1 MSEPH
6 SPRGLLGA
14 TGLWTIQLEGL
25 PSSALRETVQEIE
38 ALGWPALWI
47 PETFGREALSASALL
62 LSATER
68 LVVVTGIATIWGR
81 DPSTAAMGHRTLTEA
96 FPERFAFG
104 LGISHPN
111 LVGARGHTWAKPVTA
126 MREYLDTMD
135 MIQYRSVQPTTAMY
149 RLLAALQP
157 RMLALSAEKAAGVH
171 TYLVTPEHT
180 ATAREILGPNP
191 VLAPEQMVILQDDP
205 AEARRIARLYLA
217 PYLAQPNYQN
227 SLRRLGFTDD
237 DFEGGGT
244 DGLIDALVAWG
255 AEDAILKRIQAHHDA
270 GADHVCVQPVAD
282 PTQGFPIASIRRL
295 SEALLPT

>member
-1 MSEPH
+1 
-6 SPRGLLGA
+6 
-14 TGLWTIQLEGL
+14 
-25 PSSALRETVQEIE
+25 
-38 ALGWPALWI
+38 
-47 PETFGREALSASALL
+47 
-62 LSATER
+62 
-68 LVVVTGIATIWGR
+68 
-81 DPSTAAMGHRTLTEA
+81 MGHRTLTEA
-96 FPERFAFG
+96 FPERFVFG

-126 MREYLDTMD
+126 MREYLSILMPLLRDREVDYEGETLTGRFRLA
-135 MIQYRSVQPTTAMY
+135 IPEPQSPPV
-149 RLLAALQP
+149 LLAALQP
-157 RMLALSAEKAAGVH
+157 RMLALSAERAAGAH

-191 VLAPEQMVILQDDP
+191 VLPPEQMVVLQDDP

-237 DFEGGGT
+237 DFGGGGT

-270 GADHVCVQPVAD
+270 GADHVCVQPLAD
-282 PTQGFPIASIRRL
+282 PTQGFPIVPIRRL